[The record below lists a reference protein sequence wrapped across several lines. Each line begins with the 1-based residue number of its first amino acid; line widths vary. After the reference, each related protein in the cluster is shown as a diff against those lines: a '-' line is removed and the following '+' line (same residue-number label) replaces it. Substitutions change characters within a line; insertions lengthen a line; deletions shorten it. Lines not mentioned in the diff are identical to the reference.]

1 MLQQRQPSYLIHR
14 STGKRIKIGGCRRS
28 QTLPPKATKYA
39 ASRYQEAE
47 LPHKV
52 DLRPYMTQVED
63 QSAVNSCSANAIAGA
78 YEYLAKRTLGASGDV
93 SRLFIYYNGR
103 ALLGDENKDEG
114 SSITAC
120 IQALQE
126 MGACTEDTWPYDVM
140 RVNAQPHNDA
150 FEEALQFLI
159 EEAEEV
165 KVDLFAMKHCL
176 AEGYPF
182 VFGLALF
189 KSFDKAGK
197 NGKVPMPDP
206 NSEEGRQSHGAHAM
220 LCVGY
225 SDKSQAFIV
234 RNSWG
239 EDWGH
244 KGYCYIPYA
253 YMTNPEYCWDC
264 WKIASVSD
272 LDFTA
277 GVWYEDDENYYEEDD
292 EDYEDSYYEYYYEE
306 DEDGDVED
314 SYEEETVGA
323 YEDESEEDS
332 EDYDEESDEEDSED
346 YDEESDEEDSEDY
359 DEESDEEDSEDYDEE
374 SDEEDSEDYDEESD
388 EEDSEDYDEESDEEE

>member
-1 MLQQRQPSYLIHR
+1 MLKQSKPSYLIQR
-14 STGKRIKIGGCRRS
+14 STGRKIKVGGCQRS
-28 QTLPPKATKYA
+28 QTPPPKAAKYV
-39 ASRYQEAE
+39 ASRYQAAE
-47 LPHKV
+47 LPPKV

-63 QSAVNSCSANAIAGA
+63 QSAVNSCAANAIAGA
-78 YEYLAKRTLGASGDV
+78 YEYLAKRALGASGDV

-103 ALLGDENKDEG
+103 ALLGDQNKDEG

-120 IQALQE
+120 IRVLQE
-126 MGACTEDTWPYDVM
+126 LGACTEDTWPYDVAK
-140 RVNAQPHNDA
+140 VNAQPHNDA

-197 NGKVPMPDP
+197 NGKVPLPDP

-225 SDKSQAFIV
+225 SDQSQAFIV

-239 EDWGH
+239 EAWGH

-277 GVWYEDDENYYEEDD
+277 GIWYEDDENYYEEDD
-292 EDYEDSYYEYYYEE
+292 EDEEDSDYEYYYEE
-306 DEDGDVED
+306 DDEDDVED
-314 SYEEETVGA
+314 SYEEEIVGA
-323 YEDESEEDS
+323 YDDESDDEDS
-332 EDYDEESDEEDSED
+332 EDYDDEEDSDDYDDESDDEDSED
-346 YDEESDEEDSEDY
+346 YDDEEDSDNYDDESDDEDSEDY
-359 DEESDEEDSEDYDEE
+359 DDEEDSDDYDDE
-374 SDEEDSEDYDEESD
+374 SD
-388 EEDSEDYDEESDEEE
+388 DEEE

>member
-1 MLQQRQPSYLIHR
+1 MFKQSKASYLIQR
-14 STGKRIKIGGCRRS
+14 STGKRIKIGGCQRS
-28 QTLPPKATKYA
+28 QSLPPKARKYG
-39 ASRYQEAE
+39 ASRYQAAE
-47 LPHKV
+47 LPPKV

-78 YEYLAKRTLGASGDV
+78 YEYLAKRALGASGDV

-103 ALLGDENKDEG
+103 AVLGDQNKDEG

-120 IQALQE
+120 IRVLQE
-126 MGACTEDTWPYDVM
+126 IGVCTEDTWPYDVAM
-140 RVNAQPHNDA
+140 VNAQPHDDA

-165 KVDLFAMKHCL
+165 KVDLFSMKHCL

-189 KSFDKAGK
+189 RSFDRAGK
-197 NGKVPMPDP
+197 HGKVSMPNP

-225 SDKSQAFIV
+225 SEQSQAFIV

-239 EDWGH
+239 EKWGE

-253 YMTNPEYCWDC
+253 YMTNPEHCWDC

-277 GVWYEDDENYYEEDD
+277 GVWYEEDENYYEYDDEEDD
-292 EDYEDSYYEYYYEE
+292 DYDYEYYYE
-306 DEDGDVED
+306 DD
-314 SYEEETVGA
+314 
-323 YEDESEEDS
+323 EEDS
-332 EDYDEESDEEDSED
+332 LEESDEEYSDDYEDEGDSDDYEDEEYSDDYEDEEYSDDYEDEGDSDD
-346 YDEESDEEDSEDY
+346 YDDEEYSDDYGDEEYSDDYEDEGDSDDYEDEED
-359 DEESDEEDSEDYDEE
+359 
-374 SDEEDSEDYDEESD
+374 
-388 EEDSEDYDEESDEEE
+388 

>member
-1 MLQQRQPSYLIHR
+1 MSKQSKPSYLIQH
-14 STGKRIKIGGCRRS
+14 STGKRIKVGGCQRS
-28 QTLPPKATKYA
+28 QSLPPKARKYGT
-39 ASRYQEAE
+39 SRYQAAE
-47 LPHKV
+47 LPPKV

-78 YEYLAKRTLGASGDV
+78 YEYLAKRALGSSGDV

-103 ALLGDENKDEG
+103 ALLGDQDKDQG

-120 IQALQE
+120 IRVLQE
-126 MGACTEDTWPYDVM
+126 IGVCTEDTWPYDVAM
-140 RVNAQPHNDA
+140 VNAQPHNDA

-165 KVDLFAMKHCL
+165 KVDLFSMKHCL

-189 KSFDKAGK
+189 RSFDRAGK
-197 NGKVPMPDP
+197 HGKVSMPNP

-225 SDKSQAFIV
+225 SEQSQAFIV

-239 EDWGH
+239 EKWGE

-253 YMTNPEYCWDC
+253 YMTNPEHCWDC

-277 GVWYEDDENYYEEDD
+277 GVWYEDDENYYEYDDEEDD
-292 EDYEDSYYEYYYEE
+292 DYDYEYYYEDDE
-306 DEDGDVED
+306 EDGL
-314 SYEEETVGA
+314 
-323 YEDESEEDS
+323 
-332 EDYDEESDEEDSED
+332 EESDEEYYDDYEDERDSDD
-346 YDEESDEEDSEDY
+346 YQDEEYLDDYEEDEGDLDDYQDEEDEGDSDDY
-359 DEESDEEDSEDYDEE
+359 QDEEDLDDYQDEE
-374 SDEEDSEDYDEESD
+374 YSDDYGDEGDSDDYQDEED
-388 EEDSEDYDEESDEEE
+388 